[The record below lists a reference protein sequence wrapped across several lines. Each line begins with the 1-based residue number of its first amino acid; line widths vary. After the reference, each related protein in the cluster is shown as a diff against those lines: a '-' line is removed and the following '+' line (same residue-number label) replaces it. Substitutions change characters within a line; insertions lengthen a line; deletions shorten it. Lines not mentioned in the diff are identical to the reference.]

1 MVDKAIQEALIER
14 LDKLPVNQQRLVL
27 RYATS
32 LQATELPRGTPV
44 KNLLR
49 FAGTISR
56 EDGEAMLKAI
66 EEGCEQVDPNE
77 W

>member
-1 MVDKAIQEALIER
+1 MVDKSIQDALIER
-14 LDKLPVNQQRLVL
+14 LDQMPVNQQRLVL
-27 RYATS
+27 RYAKS
-32 LQATELPRGTPV
+32 LNAAELPRGTPV

-66 EEGCEQVDPNE
+66 EEGCGQVDPNE

>member
-1 MVDKAIQEALIER
+1 MVDKAIQDALIER
-14 LDKLPVNQQRLVL
+14 LDMLPVNQQRLVL
-27 RYATS
+27 RYAKS
-32 LQATELPRGTPV
+32 LQSTELPRGTPV

-56 EDGEAMLKAI
+56 EDGKAMLKAI